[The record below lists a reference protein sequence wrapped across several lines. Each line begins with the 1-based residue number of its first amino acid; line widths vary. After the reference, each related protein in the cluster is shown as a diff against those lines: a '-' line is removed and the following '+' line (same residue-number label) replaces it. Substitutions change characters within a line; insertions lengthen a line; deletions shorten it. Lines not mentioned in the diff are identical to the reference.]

1 MSVVVLLDSYVSN
14 QLYGAYKYIR
24 RPEPKEDKR
33 QYRATMKGV
42 VARAFGMDVHESED
56 ILEGGFEFIEPIIFK
71 TMNQLKNKNN
81 KTFRENLKDCK
92 LHCDKTR
99 HCLRETTNTNGMK

>member
-1 MSVVVLLDSYVSN
+1 LSMVGVRGSYVRH
-14 QLYGAYKYIR
+14 QLYGTYKYIR

-33 QYRATMKGV
+33 QYRATVKGV
-42 VARAFGMDVHESED
+42 VARAFGMDVCESDD
-56 ILEGGFEFIEPIIFK
+56 ILEGGFEFVEPIIFK

-92 LHCDKTR
+92 LNCGWRTN
-99 HCLRETTNTNGMK
+99 ETSERNRY